1 MIQRKQ
7 TLFLLV
13 AFICYALCLF
23 LPIATIASKVM
34 GGDSLLYNL
43 GVVSGDQGIVFSA
56 TCLPLFILL
65 AVSAVLAL
73 VTIFLFKNR
82 KLQANLCSITALF
95 NVLWYADYALM
106 LFGLV
111 GLPEVDGN
119 MTVRFAACLPLVSLI
134 LVMMARKGV
143 VDDEK
148 LVRAADRIR

>member
-23 LPIATIASKVM
+23 FPIATIASKAM

-43 GVVSGDQGIVFSA
+43 GVVNGDQGIMFSA

-65 AVSAVLAL
+65 AVSALLAL

-82 KLQANLCSITALF
+82 KQQLNLCSIIALF
-95 NVLWYADYALM
+95 NVLWYIDYALM
-106 LFGLV
+106 LFGIV
-111 GLPEVDGN
+111 SLPEVEGN
-119 MTVRFAACLPLVSLI
+119 MNIRFAACLPLVSLI
-134 LVMMARKGV
+134 LVLMARKGV
-143 VDDEK
+143 NDDEK

>member
-23 LPIATIASKVM
+23 FPIATIASKVM
-34 GGDSLLYNL
+34 GGDSMLYNL

-65 AVSAVLAL
+65 AVSAVLSL
-73 VTIFLFKNR
+73 VTIFLYKNR
-82 KLQANLCSITALF
+82 KAQANLCSISVLF
-95 NVLWYADYALM
+95 TILWYVDYILMAL
-106 LFGLV
+106 GIV
-111 GLPEVDGN
+111 GVPEVDGK
-119 MTVRFAACLPLVSLI
+119 VDISFAACLPLVSVI
-134 LVMMARKGV
+134 LVLMARKGIN
-143 VDDEK
+143 DDEK